1 MKIWYTLCK
10 LKTFIK
16 GGIKMSSKFSGHKI
30 RIIRKNLGMSIKEL
44 ADKSQLSTG
53 LISQIERD
61 LVSPSVNAM
70 TRIVAALDTTMGEF
84 FDEDYTKQSPVVIK
98 KETHKEIVLTEMQ
111 RKYEILSPTDNRMV
125 EMVFMTI
132 GKTEDPESFKPSTH
146 EGEECGYIFSGKLT
160 VEVDGEK
167 FNLEEG
173 DSIYF
178 ESTKPHRYINYYDE
192 ETVSVWAMTP
202 PSY

>member
-1 MKIWYTLCK
+1 
-10 LKTFIK
+10 
-16 GGIKMSSKFSGHKI
+16 MSSKFSGHKI

-84 FDEDYTKQSPVVIK
+84 FDEDYTKQNPVVIK
-98 KETHKEIVLTEMQ
+98 KNTHKEIVLTDMQ

-132 GKTEDPESFKPSTH
+132 AKTDNPDQVKESTH
-146 EGEECGYIFSGKLT
+146 EGEECGYVISGRLT
-160 VEVDGEK
+160 VEVDGQK
-167 FNLEEG
+167 FDLEEG

-178 ESTKPHRYINYYDE
+178 ESTRPHRYINYDDQDS
-192 ETVSVWAMTP
+192 VSVWAMTP